1 VLNDHD
7 RVAALAPGGNQLGDV
22 LLGMGIVAGSERW
35 ILEAALNV
43 DHQER
48 TLPDHAADPTV
59 GPEAAAP
66 VARSDMS
73 KVPSGKET
81 ILLLS

>member
-7 RVAALAPGGNQLGDV
+7 RVAAPAPCGNQLGNI

-43 DHQER
+43 DDQER
-48 TLPDHAADPTV
+48 TLFDHAGDL
-59 GPEAAAP
+59 
-66 VARSDMS
+66 
-73 KVPSGKET
+73 